1 MTKRK
6 SKSPRE
12 ILSPF
17 DEAAHAKKS
26 DDQSSMSIFSV
37 LDTTPP
43 REESTAQEPAHK
55 PEPERADY
63 APSQPPV
70 PGPQTSP
77 TPGPQ
82 QPSWTLAEA
91 AQSKQH
97 KADSAMEA
105 SHSQGLR
112 QQMQEQTKNKLF
124 AAKPGVSTTRQKTM
138 MILVPILLVVL
149 IFVLIRVSLAPT
161 VAGSGSG
168 NLVVKGILYNK
179 DNPSAIV
186 DNQIVHEGD
195 KISSAT
201 IIKINRDSI
210 EFEVKKRW
218 SIKRRRFTKKVRR

>member
-43 REESTAQEPAHK
+43 REKSTVQEPAH
-55 PEPERADY
+55 EPERANY

-82 QPSWTLAEA
+82 QPSWTRAEA
-91 AQSKQH
+91 AQ
-97 KADSAMEA
+97 
-105 SHSQGLR
+105 

-138 MILVPILLVVL
+138 MILVPILLTVL

-161 VAGSGSG
+161 VAGGG
-168 NLVVKGILYNK
+168 NLIVKGILYNE

-186 DNQIVHEGD
+186 NNQIVYEGD
-195 KISSAT
+195 KISGAA
-201 IIKINRDSI
+201 IIKINRGNV

-218 SIKRRRFTKKVRR
+218 PIKSHRFTKKVRR